1 MGNVVLEGTLFVAF
15 LAEVKVITYCA
26 LEPCALNGKLHAT
39 ITANATMF
47 HPTLTV
53 DSFRTPELACTYSF
67 ESFAMI
73 AVVDLG
79 ALGFS
84 LDGTAIIA
92 GAGAIDLCSDR
103 SVWNVYTYPQLCA
116 TLATLRQQ
124 RLISLCVQG

>member
-53 DSFRTPELACTYSF
+53 DSFRTPELARTYSF

-92 GAGAIDLCSDR
+92 GAGAITTFAVIAVFGTFIPIHNSINSHLYDCPKYCLKYC
-103 SVWNVYTYPQLCA
+103 
-116 TLATLRQQ
+116 
-124 RLISLCVQG
+124 G